1 MAKKR
6 KTPAQP
12 GQDWNAPAAELLAEF
27 APAYA
32 VGFPGGRGT
41 ADMHARLVKAGV
53 PVWLPWGLDGSGQS
67 SSLLR

>member
-1 MAKKR
+1 M
-6 KTPAQP
+6 
-12 GQDWNAPAAELLAEF
+12 LAEF

-53 PVWLPWGLDGSGQS
+53 PVWLPWDLDGSGQS